1 VGIYKSRSN
10 DKYDNN
16 CSKAIVEPTD
26 CSGKCEKTTGIYTD
40 IIKTGSDVLW
50 TSWSLTDSTNLIL
63 KLKNHET
70 LSALK

>member
-10 DKYDNN
+10 DKYGNN
-16 CSKAIVEPTD
+16 YSPAIVEPTG
-26 CSGKCEKTTGIYTD
+26 CSGKFEKTTGIYTD

-70 LSALK
+70 LSAMK